1 MNKERI
7 ALLIDAEN
15 ISPRYVDK
23 IMKEIVKHG
32 NLAYKRIYRD
42 WTSDSAI
49 GWKDVILEYGLN
61 PVQQYSYTSGK
72 NATDFAVIIEA
83 MDILYTGNVDIFCLA
98 TSDSDFTRLA
108 VRLKEAGKQVI
119 GMGEKKVPKPFSLAC
134 DCYVYLDMEPG
145 FDGEN
150 DLESEGARI
159 PKEEL
164 REFMEGIIRQN
175 DERQKTTGMGQIG
188 SELKKRY
195 PEFSLKDYDCRTLSQ
210 FIEQFDT
217 LSIKKDGHSTYIARN
232 NKLEIKDI
240 EKQILDIISLQEK
253 GYIDLGE
260 LNQKLK
266 QQNEEFSI
274 KQFGFS
280 KFSKFLH
287 TFNSIQICDLE
298 NGRSNVS
305 CLSNS

>member
-1 MNKERI
+1 MNKDRI

-15 ISPRYVDK
+15 ISPRYIHK

-32 NLAYKRIYRD
+32 EITYKRIYRD

-49 GWKDVILEYGLN
+49 GWKDVILEHGLN

-72 NATDFAVIIEA
+72 NATDFAVIIDA
-83 MDILYTGNVDIFCLA
+83 MDILYTGNVDTFCLA

-119 GMGEKKVPKPFSLAC
+119 GMGEKKVPRPFSICC
-134 DCYVYLDMEPG
+134 DSFIYLDVEPMDY
-145 FDGEN
+145 DGDGSD
-150 DLESEGARI
+150 DLRRHRV

-164 REFMEGIIRQN
+164 RQFMENIIRQN
-175 DERQKTTGMGQIG
+175 DEKQKTTGMGQIG
-188 SELKKRY
+188 SELKKQY
-195 PEFSLKDYDCRTLSQ
+195 PDFSLKDYDCRTLSQ
-210 FIEQFDT
+210 FIEQFDS
-217 LSIKKDGHSTYIARN
+217 LSIKQEGHSTYIARN
-232 NKLEIKDI
+232 NKLQIEDI
-240 EKQILDIISLQEK
+240 ENQILEIIRQQEK

-266 QQNEEFSI
+266 QQNAEFSI

-287 TFNSIQICDLE
+287 TFKSIQIHDIE

-305 CLSNS
+305 CLSN

>member
-1 MNKERI
+1 MNKDRI

-15 ISPRYVDK
+15 ISPRYIHK

-32 NLAYKRIYRD
+32 EITYKRIYRD

-49 GWKDVILEYGLN
+49 GWKDVILEHGLN

-72 NATDFAVIIEA
+72 NATDFAVIIDA
-83 MDILYTGNVDIFCLA
+83 MDILYTGNVDTFCLA

-119 GMGEKKVPKPFSLAC
+119 GMGEKKVPRPFSICC
-134 DCYVYLDMEPG
+134 DSYIYLDVEPMDY
-145 FDGEN
+145 DGDGSD
-150 DLESEGARI
+150 DLRRHRV

-164 REFMEGIIRQN
+164 RQFMENIIRQN
-175 DERQKTTGMGQIG
+175 DEKQKTTGMGQIG
-188 SELKKRY
+188 SELKKQY
-195 PEFSLKDYDCRTLSQ
+195 PDFSLKDYDCRTLSQ
-210 FIEQFDT
+210 FIEQFDS
-217 LSIKKDGHSTYIARN
+217 LSIKQEGHSTYIARN
-232 NKLEIKDI
+232 NKLQIEDI
-240 EKQILDIISLQEK
+240 ENQILEIIRQQEK

-266 QQNEEFSI
+266 QQNAEFSI

-287 TFNSIQICDLE
+287 TFKSIQIQDIE

-305 CLSNS
+305 CLSN

>member
-15 ISPRYVDK
+15 ISPRYIEK

-32 NLAYKRIYRD
+32 DITYKRIYRD

-49 GWKDVILEYGLN
+49 GWKDVILEHGLN

-72 NATDFAVIIEA
+72 NATDFAVIIDA

-108 VRLKEAGKQVI
+108 VRLKEAGKRVI
-119 GMGEKKVPKPFSLAC
+119 GMGEKKVPRPFSSCC
-134 DCYVYLDMEPG
+134 DSYIFLDVDCE
-145 FDGEN
+145 DYDEL
-150 DLESEGARI
+150 DEDRKKKV
-159 PKEEL
+159 PKDEL
-164 REFMEGIIRQN
+164 KDFMEDIIRDN
-175 DERQKTTGMGQIG
+175 EEHQKTTGMGQIG
-188 SELKKRY
+188 SELKKQY
-195 PEFSLKDYDCRTLSQ
+195 PDFALKDYDCKTLSQ
-210 FIEQFDT
+210 FIEQFDN
-217 LSIKKDGHSTYIARN
+217 LSIKQDGHATYIVRN
-232 NKLEIKDI
+232 NRLKIDDI
-240 EKQILDIISLQEK
+240 EQQILDIISQQEK

-266 QQNEEFSI
+266 QQNADFSI

-287 TFNSIQICDLE
+287 TFKSIQIRDIE

-305 CLSNS
+305 CLWN

>member
-1 MNKERI
+1 MNKDRI

-15 ISPRYVDK
+15 ISPRYIHK

-32 NLAYKRIYRD
+32 EITYKRIYRD

-49 GWKDVILEYGLN
+49 GWKDVILEHGLN

-72 NATDFAVIIEA
+72 NATDFAVIIDA
-83 MDILYTGNVDIFCLA
+83 MDILYTGNVDTFCLA

-119 GMGEKKVPKPFSLAC
+119 GMGEKKVPRPFSICC
-134 DCYVYLDMEPG
+134 DSYIFLDVEPLDY
-145 FDGEN
+145 DGN
-150 DLESEGARI
+150 GLDDMRRQRV

-164 REFMEGIIRQN
+164 RQFMEHIIRQN
-175 DERQKTTGMGQIG
+175 DEKQKTTGMGQIG
-188 SELKKRY
+188 SELKKQY
-195 PEFSLKDYDCRTLSQ
+195 PDFSLKDYDCRTLSQ
-210 FIEQFDT
+210 FIEQFDS
-217 LSIKKDGHSTYIARN
+217 LSIKQEGHSTYIARN
-232 NKLEIKDI
+232 NKLEIGDI
-240 EKQILDIISLQEK
+240 ENQILEIIRQQEK

-266 QQNEEFSI
+266 QQNAEFSI

-287 TFNSIQICDLE
+287 TFKSIKIQDIE

-305 CLSNS
+305 CLSN

>member
-1 MNKERI
+1 MNKDRI

-15 ISPRYVDK
+15 ISPRYIHK

-32 NLAYKRIYRD
+32 EITYKRIYRD

-49 GWKDVILEYGLN
+49 GWKDVILEHGLN

-72 NATDFAVIIEA
+72 NATDFAVIIDA
-83 MDILYTGNVDIFCLA
+83 MDILYTGNVDTFCLA

-119 GMGEKKVPKPFSLAC
+119 GMGEKKVPRPFSIGC
-134 DCYVYLDMEPG
+134 DSYIFLDVEPLDYDE
-145 FDGEN
+145 DGL
-150 DLESEGARI
+150 DDMRRHRV

-164 REFMEGIIRQN
+164 RQFMENIIRQN
-175 DERQKTTGMGQIG
+175 DEKQKTTGMGQIG
-188 SELKKRY
+188 SELKKQY
-195 PEFSLKDYDCRTLSQ
+195 PDFSLKDYDCRTLSQ
-210 FIEQFDT
+210 FIEQFDS
-217 LSIKKDGHSTYIARN
+217 LSIKQEGHSTYIARN
-232 NKLEIKDI
+232 NKLEIGDI
-240 EKQILDIISLQEK
+240 ENQILEIIRQQEK

-266 QQNEEFSI
+266 QQNAEFSI

-287 TFNSIQICDLE
+287 TFKSIQIQDIE

-305 CLSNS
+305 CLSN

>member
-15 ISPRYVDK
+15 ISPRYIDR

-32 NLAYKRIYRD
+32 EITYKRIYRD

-49 GWKDVILEYGLN
+49 GWKEVILEHGLN

-72 NATDFAVIIEA
+72 NATDFAVIIDA
-83 MDILYTGNVDIFCLA
+83 MDILYTGNVDTFCLA

-119 GMGEKKVPKPFSLAC
+119 GMGEKKVPRTFAICC
-134 DCYVYLDMEPG
+134 DTYVFLDVEAEHLRE
-145 FDGEN
+145 DGL
-150 DLESEGARI
+150 DDMCGRRI

-164 REFMEGIIRQN
+164 RIFMEDIIRQN
-175 DERQKTTGMGQIG
+175 DEKQKTTGMGQIG
-188 SELKKRY
+188 SELKRQY
-195 PEFSLKDYDCRTLSQ
+195 PDFSLKHYDCRTLSQ

-217 LSIKKDGHSTYIARN
+217 LSIKQEGHSTYITRN
-232 NKLEIKDI
+232 NKLEIEDI
-240 EKQILDIISLQEK
+240 EKQILEIIHQQEK

-266 QQNEEFSI
+266 QQNAEFSI

-287 TFNSIQICDLE
+287 TFKSLQICDIE

-305 CLSNS
+305 CLSE